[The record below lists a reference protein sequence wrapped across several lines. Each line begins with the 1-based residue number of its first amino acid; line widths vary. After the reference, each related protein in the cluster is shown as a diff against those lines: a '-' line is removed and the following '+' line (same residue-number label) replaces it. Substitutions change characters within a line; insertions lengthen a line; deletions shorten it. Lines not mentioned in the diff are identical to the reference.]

1 MTASSQASSRT
12 LRCLMAAAAILTAG
26 SAGARAQSPASP
38 EDFLRV
44 LAQAP
49 WPLEILA
56 YCYSTVERDPAL
68 QETGRQWRGRNGALL
83 ANIEKRADTAAIPP
97 EVRQR
102 ADEAS
107 LAAIRDTLARQGDR
121 PGYCRTIARVVDS
134 GAYDIDQRK
143 DLQAALKRIFG
154 RD

>member
-1 MTASSQASSRT
+1 VPPGL
-12 LRCLMAAAAILTAG
+12 LRRLVLAAGLALAAP
-26 SAGARAQSPASP
+26 SAHAQSSATP

-44 LAQAP
+44 LVQAP
-49 WPLEILA
+49 WPLQILA
-56 YCYSTVERDPAL
+56 YCYSEVERDPGF
-68 QETGRQWRGRNGALL
+68 QETGRQWNARNAALY
-83 ANIEKRADTAAIPP
+83 ANVEKLSEAMAIPP

-107 LAAIRDTLARQGDR
+107 LAAIRDTVARQGDK
-121 PGYCRTIARVVDS
+121 PGYCHTIARVIDS

-143 DLQAALKRIFG
+143 DLQDALKRIFG